1 MSQEI
6 LISNGEILDKFSILS
21 IKLSKIHDK
30 NKLININNEINYLEP
45 IFLDISNIDLEIKT
59 LYNNLKDI
67 NEKLWIIEDNIR
79 VKEKLQQ
86 FDSEFID
93 LARQVYITNDER
105 AKIKKQINL
114 KSKSYLIEEKSY
126 EF

>member
-126 EF
+126 

>member
-1 MSQEI
+1 MQKLLTVTVNAKQLVECVK
-6 LISNGEILDKFSILS
+6 SNFKIEDEQLS
-21 IKLSKIHDK
+21 F
-30 NKLININNEINYLEP
+30 EIN
-45 IFLDISNIDLEIKT
+45 
-59 LYNNLKDI
+59 NNLKDI

>member
-1 MSQEI
+1 MSQQI

-30 NKLININNEINYLEP
+30 SKLININNEINYLEP
-45 IFLDISNIDLEIKT
+45 IFLDIFNIDLEIKT

-114 KSKSYLIEEKSY
+114 KSKSYLIEEKSH
-126 EF
+126 ES

>member
-1 MSQEI
+1 MSQQI

-30 NKLININNEINYLEP
+30 SKLININNEINYLEP
-45 IFLDISNIDLEIKT
+45 IFLDIFNIDSEIKI
-59 LYNNLKDI
+59 LYDNLKDI

-79 VKEKLQQ
+79 IKEKLQQ

-105 AKIKKQINL
+105 ARIIKQINL
-114 KSKSYLIEEKSY
+114 KSKSYLIEEKSH
-126 EF
+126 ES